1 MDKNKKDQELNHI
14 KKIIMAVTY
23 NLNLRNFISILLK
36 EQYFKKKEIIKKNKY
51 RILTNVKIY
60 L

>member
-23 NLNLRNFISILLK
+23 NLNLSNFISILLK

>member
-1 MDKNKKDQELNHI
+1 
-14 KKIIMAVTY
+14 MAVTY